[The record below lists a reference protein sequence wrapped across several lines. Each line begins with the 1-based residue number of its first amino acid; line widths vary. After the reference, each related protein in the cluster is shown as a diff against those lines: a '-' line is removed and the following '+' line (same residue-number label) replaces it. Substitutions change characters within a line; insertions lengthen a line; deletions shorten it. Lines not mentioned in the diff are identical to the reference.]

1 MGRVAVAKIVVQVH
15 IILTASLS
23 VFAQTAAKTETP
35 GQTKQMKMSGG
46 VARLD
51 KKVDAKNAKVGDP
64 VTAHLMDA
72 IPCEDGTTLPKDATL
87 TGKVVEVQPSQS
99 KSDSKLVLLFDQ
111 VVVKGKAAI
120 PVKVTLMG
128 LVAPPVQGPDT
139 TTGNRAT
146 DQEGVPA
153 AQGGLRNGAPG
164 AATPAPQTRAQQT
177 LPNEGPPKP
186 DYSTVPGVTLTG
198 TIQDPNSGTLTAT
211 GKNAKLEIW
220 TQLQIAIIPIPPNAV
235 IK

>member
-1 MGRVAVAKIVVQVH
+1 MGRVAVARTVVGV
-15 IILTASLS
+15 ITLAASLG
-23 VFAQTAAKTETP
+23 VLAQTAAKP
-35 GQTKQMKMSGG
+35 QAPVQTKQMKMSGG

-51 KKVDAKNAKVGDP
+51 KKVDAKNAKVGDT
-64 VTAHLMDA
+64 VTAHLLNA
-72 IPCEDGTTLPKDATL
+72 IACEDGTTLPKDATL
-87 TGKVVEVQPSQS
+87 TGHVVEVQPSQS

-111 VVVKGKAAI
+111 VVVKGKPPI

-128 LVAPPVQGPDT
+128 LIAPPVLGPDT
-139 TTGNRAT
+139 TTGNRDT

-153 AQGGLRNGAPG
+153 AQGGARNGPSG
-164 AATPAPQTRAQQT
+164 ANTPAPQIRAPQT

-198 TIQDPNSGTLTAT
+198 TIQDPNSGTITAT
-211 GKNAKLEIW
+211 GHNAKLELW

>member
-1 MGRVAVAKIVVQVH
+1 MGRVAVARIVVGA
-15 IILTASLS
+15 ITLAASMGMM
-23 VFAQTAAKTETP
+23 AQTAAKP
-35 GQTKQMKMSGG
+35 QAPVQTKQMKMSAG

-72 IPCEDGTTLPKDATL
+72 IACEDGTTLPKDATL
-87 TGKVVEVQPSQS
+87 TGHVVEVQPSQS

-111 VVVKGKAAI
+111 VVVKGKPPI

-128 LVAPPVQGPDT
+128 LIAPPVLGPDT

-146 DQEGVPA
+146 DQEGVPV
-153 AQGGLRNGAPG
+153 AQGGTRNGPSG
-164 AATPAPQTRAQQT
+164 STPVPQTRVPQS
-177 LPNEGPPKP
+177 LPNAGPPRP

-198 TIQDPNSGTLTAT
+198 TIQDPNSGTLTTT
-211 GKNAKLEIW
+211 GHNAKLEMW

>member
-1 MGRVAVAKIVVQVH
+1 MGRVAVARIVVQA
-15 IILTASLS
+15 ITLS
-23 VFAQTAAKTETP
+23 VSMGVLAQTAARTETP
-35 GQTKQMKMSGG
+35 AKTKQMKMSAG

-72 IPCEDGTTLPKDATL
+72 ISCEDGTTLPKDATL
-87 TGKVVEVQPSQS
+87 TGHVVEAQPSQN
-99 KSDSKLVLLFDQ
+99 KGDSKLVLLFDQ
-111 VVVKGKAAI
+111 VTVKGKAPI

-128 LVAPPVQGPDT
+128 LVAPPVLGPDT
-139 TTGNRAT
+139 VTGNRAT

-153 AQGGLRNGAPG
+153 AQGGLRNGPAG
-164 AATPAPQTRAQQT
+164 ASTPAPQTRAQQT
-177 LPNEGPPKP
+177 LPNGGPPKP

-198 TIQDPNSGTLTAT
+198 TIQDPNSGTLTST

-220 TQLQIAIIPIPPNAV
+220 TQLQIAIIPLPPNAV
-235 IK
+235 LK

>member
-1 MGRVAVAKIVVQVH
+1 MGRVAVAKIVVGA
-15 IILTASLS
+15 ITLAASLGTL
-23 VFAQTAAKTETP
+23 AQAP
-35 GQTKQMKMSGG
+35 TKQMKMSAG

-51 KKVDAKNAKVGDP
+51 KKVDAKNAKVGDV

-87 TGKVVEVQPSQS
+87 SGKVVEVSPSVN
-99 KSDSKLVLLFDQ
+99 KGESKLVLLFDQ
-111 VVVKGKAAI
+111 VTVKGKAAI
-120 PVKVTLMG
+120 PVKVTIMG
-128 LVAPPVQGPDT
+128 LVAPPVLGPDT

-146 DQEGVPA
+146 DQEGVPSTS
-153 AQGGLRNGAPG
+153 RTGAPG
-164 AATPAPQTRAQQT
+164 ASTPAPQMRAPQS
-177 LPNEGPPKP
+177 LPNSGPPKP

-198 TIQDPNSGTLTAT
+198 TIQDPNSGTLTST